1 MNIRTVTG
9 HVGPEARLTGLA
21 SDAIHDNELSR
32 QAHLARGFEES
43 AVVRRF
49 RMPLYDDL

>member
-1 MNIRTVTG
+1 MR
-9 HVGPEARLTGLA
+9 ARERGFARLA

-32 QAHLARGFEES
+32 QAHPACGFEEI
-43 AVVRRF
+43 ALVRCF